1 MLQFQQYLSCN
12 LVKNTIWLSFF
23 FLFLYVVIFWKA
35 DNYAVMEILMEL
47 KCVAEELVKL
57 MDIFIYET
65 ADELLDFLVIKIR
78 TL

>member
-1 MLQFQQYLSCN
+1 M
-12 LVKNTIWLSFF
+12 
-23 FLFLYVVIFWKA
+23 FLYVVIFWKA